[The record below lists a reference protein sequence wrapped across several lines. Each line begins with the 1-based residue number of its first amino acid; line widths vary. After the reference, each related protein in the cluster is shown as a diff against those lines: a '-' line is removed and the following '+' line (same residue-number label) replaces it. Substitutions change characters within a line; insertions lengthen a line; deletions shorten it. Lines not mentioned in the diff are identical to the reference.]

1 MIGVRRPRLLQTL
14 LVVLLLAGTFP
25 GLDAPLSVRPLSG
38 LDGEE
43 LAARPTAAAAA
54 TAGPRAAMARPET
67 FGTSLFSPILRQRAA
82 PEPVRTGAPVRL
94 LIQRIN
100 E

>member
-25 GLDAPLSVRPLSG
+25 GLDVPLSVRLFSD

-43 LAARPTAAAAA
+43 LAARPTAAAA
-54 TAGPRAAMARPET
+54 GPRAAMVRPTRPET
-67 FGTSLFSPILRQRAA
+67 SGTVFFSPILRQRAA
-82 PEPVRTGAPVRL
+82 PEPVRTGVPVRL
-94 LIQRIN
+94 LIQRLN